1 MSSFSLSGAA
11 ALTLQAALGLSVA
24 GCVDIA
30 AGEAQFIDT
39 VEKRFSVSGA
49 PTLTVGTFD
58 GSVEVS
64 TWDRPEVLVTIERR
78 AMSREDADRMLIT
91 AQQSGDDIQVQVKAS
106 HPGGFHINFGSFNAR
121 VVVNVP
127 TKARIEA
134 STGDGRVS
142 VRDVEGDLVART
154 GDGSIRL
161 EHVNGAI
168 EASSGDGSIT
178 VDGQIRQLKA
188 RSGDGRV
195 HVHAVG
201 TAPTG
206 DWSLSTGDGS
216 VVLEVPDGF
225 GAELDATTG
234 DGHVDV
240 RDVQFDRTSSGER
253 SRSVRGR
260 IGNGGSK
267 ITIRSGDGSIVVRR
281 AGPTTES

>member
-1 MSSFSLSGAA
+1 MSSFSLRSVAVV
-11 ALTLQAALGLSVA
+11 TFQAALGLSVA

-91 AQQSGDDIQVQVKAS
+91 AEQSGDDILVQVKAS

-127 TKARIEA
+127 AKARIEA

-234 DGHVDV
+234 DGHIDV
-240 RDVQFDRTSSGER
+240 RDVQFDRTSGER

-267 ITIRSGDGSIVVRR
+267 VTIRSGDGSIVVRR